1 MHVFFN
7 EHFSFRKKATE
18 PSDVIYESVCC
29 CRSVHGASTV
39 DTEAAEARFALSR
52 VASPTWFFFRTSF
65 LTVVSMRFSPSYVQD
80 IICAGFGLQ
89 ELTVVAPGPYG
100 NLGLQTRI
108 LTPLSPVRSRKSIS
122 GGFEG

>member
-7 EHFSFRKKATE
+7 ERFSFRKKATE

-29 CRSVHGASTV
+29 CGSAPGASTV
-39 DTEAAEARFALSR
+39 DTEAADARFALSR

-65 LTVVSMRFSPSYVQD
+65 LTAVSIRFSPSYVKD
-80 IICAGFGLQ
+80 IIRARFGLQ